1 MASINFDANTVE
13 PAEAF
18 DVLPR
23 GKYLCMAV
31 DSQIKPTKQGNGDYL
46 EITFEVLDGNGKGRK
61 IWERLNIRNSNKK
74 AEEISQR
81 QLSALCRSVG
91 VMNLGDTVQ
100 LHNIPV
106 MINVDVETSEGY
118 SPQNRVKSYEP
129 AGGTAPV
136 ASNPALRT
144 PAPTPAAQ
152 AAPTQQAAPAAASTP
167 VWKKKNRSLT

>member
-13 PAEAF
+13 PSEAF
-18 DVLPR
+18 DVLPK

-31 DSQIKPTKQGNGDYL
+31 DSVIKPTKNGSGDYL

-81 QLSALCRSVG
+81 QLSALCRAVG
-91 VMNLGDTVQ
+91 VMNLQDTTQ

-106 MINVDVETSEGY
+106 MLNVDIETREGY
-118 SPQNRVKSYEP
+118 SPQNRVKGYEP
-129 AGGTAPV
+129 ANGTATPV
-136 ASNPALRT
+136 ATNPALRT
-144 PAPTPAAQ
+144 PAPAAAPAPQ
-152 AAPTQQAAPAAASTP
+152 AAPAAAASTP
-167 VWKKKNRSLT
+167 VWKKKATA

>member
-18 DVLPR
+18 DVLPK

-31 DSQIKPTKQGNGDYL
+31 NSEIKPTKNGSGDYL
-46 EITFEVLDGNGKGRK
+46 ELTFEVLDGNGKGRK

-81 QLSALCRSVG
+81 QLSALCRAIG
-91 VMNLGDTVQ
+91 VMNLQDTDQ

-106 MINVDVETSEGY
+106 MINVDIETREGY
-118 SPQNRVKSYEP
+118 SPQNRVKGYEP

-136 ASNPALRT
+136 ASSPALRT
-144 PAPTPAAQ
+144 PAPA
-152 AAPTQQAAPAAASTP
+152 AAPAPQAAPAASSTP
-167 VWKKKNRSLT
+167 VWKKKAAA